1 MGRIVIS
8 TNVTLDGV
16 SQDPT
21 GEEGTSVGGW
31 FLRISSGDREAWA
44 ALVSAEAD
52 NTAALLLGGRTYE
65 WFAQRWVGREDE
77 WATTLGA
84 LPKYVVRSR
93 AGRSDWGPT
102 TVLDG
107 DLEAALRGLKS
118 DVDGDIVVYASYQ
131 LVRALLTHKLVD
143 ELRLV
148 VFPSVNGGGGRL
160 FDDVPT
166 SLSLREAR
174 PLGSS
179 LVFLTYDVEAT
190 R

>member
-31 FLRISSGDREAWA
+31 FLRISASDREVWA
-44 ALVSAEAD
+44 ALESAEAGS
-52 NTAALLLGGRTYE
+52 TAAFLLGGRSYE
-65 WFAQRWVGREDE
+65 WFAQRWVDRDGA
-77 WATTLGA
+77 WATSLNA
-84 LPKYVVRSR
+84 VPKFVVRSSP
-93 AGRSDWGPT
+93 GRSDWGPT

-131 LVRALLTHKLVD
+131 LVRALLTYELVD

-160 FDDVPT
+160 FDDVGA

-174 PLGSS
+174 QLGTS
-179 LVFLTYDVEAT
+179 LVFLRYDVEAA
-190 R
+190 